1 MRWRQGTPG
10 DDGLGHQGATIW
22 PSTPR
27 AATLGDTIGWWLG
40 TPLSG
45 GRGHQRR
52 RSWTPAA
59 AMLMRSRGGGADAL
73 QVQGRGWGCMGMS
86 YEERSGRG
94 GAHQGPSF
102 F

>member
-40 TPLSG
+40 TPLRAHLGARGELTQG
-45 GRGHQRR
+45 GRPPEDLFGKLRI
-52 RSWTPAA
+52 
-59 AMLMRSRGGGADAL
+59 
-73 QVQGRGWGCMGMS
+73 QVDGRGLKGILGN
-86 YEERSGRG
+86 
-94 GAHQGPSF
+94 F
-102 F
+102 DL